1 MNPPNQP
8 PWILSTRISGHPPTL
23 SPASSCPPPR
33 PLTISPASLSRSLS
47 PDPKLQPP
55 PAPAT
60 PATKSLFEVEA
71 TASKSPI
78 TSLLG
83 GCTLDLLRTGCC
95 LLIRGLS
102 TIVRGL
108 DAAKDGHMG
117 SNGHSIYSTRR
128 GFTYL
133 GPLSYT
139 LNYRIRKGSAK
150 GTDSS
155 HLGSQQ
161 VDCNGYHNND
171 GCDIASSNGGSNNID
186 QQLYRLFECFSL
198 MLLQHMSCK
207 MG

>member
-1 MNPPNQP
+1 GAEDRYPFSCQQTPLLPPHPLSKLPPSPRFTTMNPPNQP

-71 TASKSPI
+71 TGSKSPI

-83 GCTLDLLRTGCC
+83 GCTLDLLRIV
-95 LLIRGLS
+95 LANFFFLNLGLS

-117 SNGHSIYSTRR
+117 SNGHSICSTRR

-133 GPLSYT
+133 GPLS
-139 LNYRIRKGSAK
+139 LN
-150 GTDSS
+150 
-155 HLGSQQ
+155 
-161 VDCNGYHNND
+161 
-171 GCDIASSNGGSNNID
+171 
-186 QQLYRLFECFSL
+186 
-198 MLLQHMSCK
+198 
-207 MG
+207 

>member
-83 GCTLDLLRTGCC
+83 GCTLDLL
-95 LLIRGLS
+95 
-102 TIVRGL
+102 
-108 DAAKDGHMG
+108 
-117 SNGHSIYSTRR
+117 
-128 GFTYL
+128 
-133 GPLSYT
+133 
-139 LNYRIRKGSAK
+139 